1 MPADERRRLSPKP
14 FRIDIPDDT
23 LVDLRHR
30 LRHARWPDEIAPGW
44 KYGVDRAYLRSLV
57 DYWLDEYD
65 WRQHEA
71 ALNELDQCTTS
82 TSRAKVRIRCRCC

>member
-1 MPADERRRLSPKP
+1 VNAAAYRRNL
-14 FRIDIPDDT
+14 RIDIPDDT

-57 DYWLDEYD
+57 DYWLEEYD
-65 WRQHEA
+65 GA
-71 ALNELDQCTTS
+71 S
-82 TSRAKVRIRCRCC
+82 TKPP